1 MEKYQVNQRLVFAI
15 NAAAKAEKKTITIK
29 GALKPSGI
37 RQHPRKFMGMLGGST
52 SIIMTSLGI
61 SFQYEENNYMV
72 E

>member
-37 RQHPRKFMGMLGGST
+37 RQHPRKFMGMLGVKP
-52 SIIMTSLGI
+52 SI
-61 SFQYEENNYMV
+61 
-72 E
+72 